1 MSSHPDVLFTPLHIK
16 GLALPNRVVM
26 APMTRNLS
34 PGNVPGAD
42 VAAYY
47 RRRAEGGTGLI
58 ITEGTCVVHPAASA
72 YENVPF
78 FHGEAALAGW
88 RRVVDEVHAA
98 GGLIAPQLWH
108 TGAMRGIG
116 APGKVIDPWP
126 EVPAHTPSGLL
137 MPGREHGHAMTQTD
151 IDAVVEA
158 FAQGAADAQ
167 RLGFDAVEIH
177 GAHGYLI
184 DQFFWAG
191 TNHRSD
197 AYGGSIA
204 RRTRFAAEI
213 VAATRARVG
222 ADFPII
228 LRFSQWKL
236 QDYRARL
243 VTSAGELE
251 QFLAPLMQAGVDI
264 FHCSTRRFWEPEF
277 AGSDLTLA
285 GWTRKLTGKP
295 SIAVGSIT
303 LDQDFIDEQKR
314 NIGTHAEPASLR
326 NLEELLA
333 RGDFDLVAV
342 GRSLIPNPDWPKLV
356 AAGREGELRP
366 YDKSD
371 LETLA

>member
-1 MSSHPDVLFTPLHIK
+1 MSGIDALFTPFHCKSLH
-16 GLALPNRVVM
+16 LPNRVVM
-26 APMTRNLS
+26 APMTRNFS
-34 PGNVPGAD
+34 PGNVPGEN

-58 ITEGTCVVHPAASA
+58 ITEGTCVPHPAASA
-72 YENVPF
+72 YPDVPF

-88 RRVVDEVHAA
+88 RRVVEAVHGA

-116 APGKVIDPWP
+116 APGQAIDPWP

-137 MPGREHGHAMTQTD
+137 MPGREHGRAMTQAD
-151 IDAVVEA
+151 IDAVVAA
-158 FAQGAADAQ
+158 FAQAAADA
-167 RLGFDAVEIH
+167 RALGFDAVEVH

-184 DQFFWAG
+184 DQFFWEG
-191 TNHRSD
+191 TNRRDD

-204 RRTRFAAEI
+204 NRTRFAAEI
-213 VAATRARVG
+213 IAAIRARVG
-222 ADFPII
+222 ADLPII

-236 QDYRARL
+236 QDYHARL
-243 VTSAGELE
+243 VNSPTELE
-251 QFLAPLMQAGVDI
+251 QFLTPLAEAGVDL

-285 GWTRKLTGKP
+285 GWTRKLSGKP
-295 SIAVGSIT
+295 SILVGSVT
-303 LDQDFIDEQKR
+303 LEQDFIDEDKR

-326 NLEELLA
+326 NLAELVVH
-333 RGDFDLVAV
+333 GECDLVAV

-356 AAGREGELRP
+356 AAGRERELRA
-366 YDKSD
+366 YDKRD
-371 LETLA
+371 LETLV

>member
-1 MSSHPDVLFTPLHIK
+1 MSGIDALFTPFHCKSLQ
-16 GLALPNRVVM
+16 LPNRVVM
-26 APMTRNLS
+26 APMTRNFS
-34 PGNVPGAD
+34 PGNIPGEN

-58 ITEGTCVVHPAASA
+58 ITEGTCVGHPAASA
-72 YENVPF
+72 YPDVPF

-88 RRVVDEVHAA
+88 RRVVEAVHGA

-116 APGKVIDPWP
+116 APGQTIDPWP

-137 MPGREHGHAMTQTD
+137 LPGREHGHTMTQAD
-151 IDAVVEA
+151 IDAVVAA
-158 FAQGAADAQ
+158 FAQAAADAQ
-167 RLGFDAVEIH
+167 ALGFDAVEVH

-184 DQFFWAG
+184 DQFFWEG
-191 TNHRSD
+191 TNRRSD

-204 RRTRFAAEI
+204 KRTRFAAEI
-213 VAATRARVG
+213 IAAIRARVG
-222 ADFPII
+222 GDFPII

-236 QDYRARL
+236 QDYGAKL
-243 VTSAGELE
+243 VTTPGELE
-251 QFLAPLMQAGVDI
+251 QFLAPLAEAGVDI

-285 GWTRKLTGKP
+285 GWTRKLSGKP
-295 SIAVGSIT
+295 SILVGSVT
-303 LDQDFIDEQKR
+303 LEQDFIDEEKR

-326 NLEELLA
+326 NLRELLA
-333 RGDFDLVAV
+333 RGECDLVAV

-356 AAGREGELRP
+356 AAGREHELRA

-371 LETLA
+371 LETLV